1 MKYKFLSGKYY
12 IGDPCYAVK
21 DENWSKLCDET
32 HCFGSENLKYEVPW
46 NGLFSYNNE
55 ICFTDGTKYGDGC
68 FQDNYGRE
76 YGVDAGL
83 IGIMP
88 LEVCD
93 GDSMNGGQIVD
104 FENDFMVWS
113 DDGEFH
119 FGDVVIQTRD
129 EEEDE
134 WEDDEEEDD
143 DEDWE

>member
-1 MKYKFLSGKYY
+1 MKHKFLSGKYY

-21 DENWSKLCDET
+21 DENWSDVIEST
-32 HCFGSENLKYEVPW
+32 GCFGYEFKDIQKW
-46 NGLFSYNNE
+46 NGLFKYNGE
-55 ICFTDGTKYGDGC
+55 YCFADGTKYGDGC

-134 WEDDEEEDD
+134 EWEDDEEEDD